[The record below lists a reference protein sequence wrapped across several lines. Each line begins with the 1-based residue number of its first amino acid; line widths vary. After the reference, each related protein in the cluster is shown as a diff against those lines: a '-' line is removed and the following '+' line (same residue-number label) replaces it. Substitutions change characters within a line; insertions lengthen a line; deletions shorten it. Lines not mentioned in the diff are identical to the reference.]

1 MSKTENINGTP
12 KDTFMTTSRLSKILN
27 ELHLKNLEFGLDIC
41 TILTFLT
48 IRGMYDSTKMAE
60 FQKVL
65 LKPYKQIKCLT
76 HHDPVYLE
84 NQNTIIIEE
93 IF

>member
-1 MSKTENINGTP
+1 
-12 KDTFMTTSRLSKILN
+12 
-27 ELHLKNLEFGLDIC
+27 
-41 TILTFLT
+41 
-48 IRGMYDSTKMAE
+48 MYDSTKMAE